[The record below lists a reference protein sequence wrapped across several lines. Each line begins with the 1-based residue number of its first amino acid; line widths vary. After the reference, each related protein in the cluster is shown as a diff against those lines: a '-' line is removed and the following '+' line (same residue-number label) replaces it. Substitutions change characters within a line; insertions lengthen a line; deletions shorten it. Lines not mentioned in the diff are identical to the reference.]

1 MNERECF
8 FSYMSLE
15 PVGRIPLR
23 EMGFW
28 TETLERWHHE
38 GLPKWVTHDRH
49 MEVRLPWRAVQGTQT
64 KLPPTWPKLPRSG
77 WFPSRRDQ

>member
-8 FSYMSLE
+8 FRYMSFE
-15 PVGRIPLR
+15 PVDRIPLM

-38 GLPKWVTHDRH
+38 GLPKWVTHDRP
-49 MEVRLPWRAVQGTQT
+49 MEVRTQT